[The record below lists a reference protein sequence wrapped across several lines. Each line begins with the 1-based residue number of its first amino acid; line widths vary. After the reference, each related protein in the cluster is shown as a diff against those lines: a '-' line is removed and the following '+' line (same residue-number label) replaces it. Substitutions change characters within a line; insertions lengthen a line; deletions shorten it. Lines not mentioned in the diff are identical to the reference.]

1 MQQVNLTPDTYKTSL
16 DTSSL
21 PKPLPLNCK
30 QINRVKNK
38 VDGEPSGLLAYMKL
52 TDSNAFG
59 VSVTRYISLS
69 LGFRRFHL

>member
-1 MQQVNLTPDTYKTSL
+1 M
-16 DTSSL
+16 
-21 PKPLPLNCK
+21 
-30 QINRVKNK
+30 VKNK

-52 TDSNAFG
+52 TDKNAFG